1 MASNN
6 YLSANIVP
14 SSDTFREWLDL
25 TNRITYDMEKVVVS
39 TIANTQGA
47 CTSGNAYVNGAFSA
61 NTLLVEDKL
70 QGVSANSTIYGTK
83 AAAANLVISSNVV
96 FIANSTANA
105 IIHAQSN
112 AHFTGPKV
120 EVSSNT
126 YINSTASLFQSNAT
140 LNDFN
145 SNVDINNALTDI
157 TSTNLAI
164 TGTETNID
172 ANVVFTANVNIH
184 SDTLDFNIGAD
195 EVVINTGTTLFSSNA
210 ATNRFNTIIDAN
222 ANVDIDNA
230 LTDITSTNLAITGTE
245 TNITANVNIDA
256 ASVDI
261 NDGVLSANSTGVEID
276 ATAVTFTSNATT
288 NIFNTIIDANANVD
302 IDNALTDI
310 TSTTTN
316 ISGTTATI
324 DSTTLAVSGTT
335 ADINA
340 NVDIDNTLTD
350 ITSTDVNV
358 SGTNTL
364 IDSTNMNIH
373 GTNLDVNSN
382 TNIDGLVTLTAN
394 AVIGSAAADTVNVTS
409 QVISSIEPSAN
420 GKVLGHAD
428 RRWAAALS
436 TANTS
441 GDITAGADVDIT
453 GEVNAASAVIVG
465 NETVGGNVSVNAQ
478 LIVAN
483 SSANQ
488 IVTTVSGNTRTIL
501 IGNDKA
507 ANATYAGDRL
517 IVKGAVGNSTHPLL
531 PLHGNNVGLGD
542 TSHRWIGWFANT
554 TTSGP
559 ASVGGDITAGAD
571 VDITGEANAA
581 TLAITTTSALG
592 GKLTISSGGA
602 AITGAVDLVNTINVG
617 ANVGMTTAHML
628 VKGTAAVGNTIANSS
643 VVHVGNATVNT
654 HISKGGIDTDG
665 TIAVLKAAT
674 LANTLAVTG
683 VTTLSEDLDVA
694 DNKEAN
700 VYNAVVRNDL
710 TVSGNSVIGSAAGD
724 SINVTAQ
731 VISSIEP
738 TASGK
743 VLGHAS
749 RRWAAALTSAN
760 TTGDITAGGDVDI
773 TGEVNAA
780 SGAIV
785 GDLSVGDD
793 ITLANTSNVIFSNT
807 GISAN
812 ATALTSNNLVV
823 DHLQV
828 GVAAT
833 LPDDTT
839 LTAST
844 LGSANLTITNAT
856 KFTGAATAGTG
867 NNIVQ
872 IGNGANTVQVVFA
885 NASVNGHVLASN
897 TNQWDIGTAAKSFKT
912 GYFDTSIVIGDTSAN
927 TTAVLANNIY
937 ATDDLVASYSSD
949 QQLKDNVL
957 IIDTALDK
965 VNSIGG
971 YSFTWN
977 NNIGDMRAGTPDY
990 GVIAQELE
998 DVLPHAVDIN
1008 SRGYKTVNY
1017 NSLIP
1022 LLVEAVKE
1030 LTERVKE
1037 LEPDVEEPET
1047 GEEIDG

>member
-61 NTLLVEDKL
+61 NTLFVEQKL
-70 QGVSANSTIYGTK
+70 QGVTANSTVYGTK

-126 YINSTASLFQSNAT
+126 YINSTSSLFQSNAI

-145 SNVDINNALTDI
+145 SNVDIDNALTDI
-157 TSTNLAI
+157 TATDFQLSGTGATVDST
-164 TGTETNID
+164 
-172 ANVVFTANVNIH
+172 
-184 SDTLDFNIGAD
+184 TLT
-195 EVVINTGTTLFSSNA
+195 VSGTTADVNS
-210 ATNRFNTIIDAN
+210 
-222 ANVDIDNA
+222 NVDIDNA

-245 TNITANVNIDA
+245 TNIDANTVFTANVNIHSDA
-256 ASVDI
+256 ADFNIGADEVIVNSSASLFQSNAILNDFNSNVDI
-261 NDGVLSANSTGVEID
+261 DNALTDITATDFQLSGTTATIDSTTLTVSGTTADVNS
-276 ATAVTFTSNATT
+276 
-288 NIFNTIIDANANVD
+288 NVD

-310 TSTTTN
+310 TST
-316 ISGTTATI
+316 
-324 DSTTLAVSGTT
+324 DF
-335 ADINA
+335 
-340 NVDIDNTLTD
+340 
-350 ITSTDVNV
+350 NV

-373 GTNLDVNSN
+373 GTSLDVNSN
-382 TNIDGLVTLTAN
+382 TNIDGDVTLNAN
-394 AVIGSAAADTVNVTS
+394 LVIGSNSSDGANVQS
-409 QVISSIEPSAN
+409 LIVSSIEPSAS

-428 RRWAAALS
+428 RRWAAALT

-453 GEVNAASAVIVG
+453 GEVNAATAAIVG
-465 NETVGGNVSVNAQ
+465 LATIGGNVVVSGDIDAADSKEANVYNAVVRNDLTVSTNTVLNGNVTINSAKNFILGNSSYKAIQSNVSSNVKIITVGG
-478 LIVAN
+478 VADSN
-483 SSANQ
+483 N
-488 IVTTVSGNTRTIL
+488 
-501 IGNDKA
+501 
-507 ANATYAGDRL
+507 RL
-517 IVKGAVGNSTHPLL
+517 VVKSTVGNSTVGLM
-531 PLHGNNVGLGD
+531 PLHGNNIALGNTTNRWHNASFTNAN
-542 TSHRWIGWFANT
+542 TSGTLTSTGVITASANIEAAATTNTNVLKVT
-554 TTSGP
+554 TTS
-559 ASVGGDITAGAD
+559 TM
-571 VDITGEANAA
+571 
-581 TLAITTTSALG
+581 G
-592 GKLTISSGGA
+592 GKLTISSDGA
-602 AITGAVDLVNTINVG
+602 AITGAVDLVNSINVG

-628 VKGTAAVGNTIANSS
+628 IKGTAAVGNTIANSS
-643 VVHVGNATVNT
+643 VVHVGNSTVNT

-665 TIAVLKAAT
+665 TLAVLKAAT
-674 LANTLAVTG
+674 FSNTITAA
-683 VTTLSEDLDVA
+683 DDV
-694 DNKEAN
+694 DISGE
-700 VYNAVVRNDL
+700 VNAASAAIVGSATVGADL
-710 TVSGNSVIGSAAGD
+710 TVSGNTVIGSAAAD
-724 SINVTAQ
+724 VVNVTAQ
-731 VISSIEP
+731 VVSSIEP

-760 TTGDITAGGDVDI
+760 TSGDITAGGDVDI

-785 GDLSVGDD
+785 GDLTVGDD
-793 ITLANTSNVIFSNT
+793 LNLANTGNVVFSNT
-807 GISAN
+807 GLTGVTKTTIS
-812 ATALTSNNLVV
+812 SNNISV
-823 DHLQV
+823 DYLQV
-828 GVAAT
+828 QQAVT
-833 LPDDTT
+833 LPADTT
-839 LTAST
+839 ITAST
-844 LGSANLTITNAT
+844 LSAANGTITNNLT
-856 KFTGAATAGTG
+856 LTGATAGAA
-867 NNIVQ
+867 NSIFK
-872 IGNGANTVQVVFA
+872 IGNGANTVQVLLA

-897 TNQWDIGTAAKSFKT
+897 TNEFDIGTASKSFKT

-965 VNSIGG
+965 INSIGG

-1047 GEEIDG
+1047 EEEIDG